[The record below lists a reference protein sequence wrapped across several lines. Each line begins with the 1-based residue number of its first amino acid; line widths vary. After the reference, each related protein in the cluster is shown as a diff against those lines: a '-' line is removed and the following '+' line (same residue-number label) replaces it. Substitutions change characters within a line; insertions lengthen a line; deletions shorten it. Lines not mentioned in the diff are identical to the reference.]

1 MQLFIEQI
9 LNGLAMGS
17 IYAIITLGLAL
28 VYGVM
33 RILHVAHAS
42 VYTVGAYAGVFIFQ
56 STGSLAL
63 AFLGSM
69 LLLRNTFANV

>member
-1 MQLFIEQI
+1 MSIQYLTIRLISDAISKGGEMITLLDQI

-33 RILHVAHAS
+33 CI
-42 VYTVGAYAGVFIFQ
+42 
-56 STGSLAL
+56 GSS
-63 AFLGSM
+63 G
-69 LLLRNTFANV
+69 